1 MKNVS
6 LNEETSKPKKIQTHQ
21 NKIERLFSF
30 TAQLLISNI
39 SHSYSMRKC
48 FQDFKIFCLRKIKI
62 IMMSYIM

>member
-30 TAQLLISNI
+30 IAQLFISNI
-39 SHSYSMRKC
+39 SHSYSMRKYLTDSKY
-48 FQDFKIFCLRKIKI
+48 FV
-62 IMMSYIM
+62 